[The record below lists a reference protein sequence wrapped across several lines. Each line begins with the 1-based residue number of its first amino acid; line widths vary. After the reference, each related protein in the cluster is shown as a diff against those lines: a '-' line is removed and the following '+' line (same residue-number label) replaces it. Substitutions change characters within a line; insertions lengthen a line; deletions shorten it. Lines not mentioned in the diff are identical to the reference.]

1 MPQRDRHRRTVDA
14 TATAELRAAVRS
26 IPVGEL
32 VYAAPASVNE
42 PIVGAVV
49 DVDGVL
55 LALDTDENGV
65 VWVHGADCPDL
76 VRLAAPN

>member
-1 MPQRDRHRRTVDA
+1 MARHRYRVAD
-14 TATAELRAAVRS
+14 TANRAELRDAVRKV
-26 IPVGEL
+26 PVGEL

-49 DVDGVL
+49 DIDGVL
-55 LALDTDENGV
+55 LALETDENGV

-76 VRLAAPN
+76 AGPAGED

>member
-1 MPQRDRHRRTVDA
+1 MARDRFRHVA
-14 TATAELRAAVRS
+14 ESTASADLRDAVRRL
-26 IPVGEL
+26 PVGSL

-42 PIVGAVV
+42 PIIGAVV
-49 DVDGVL
+49 DIDGVL

-76 VRLAAPN
+76 VRPAAGR